1 MLHSGTSDVE
11 TATFMCDVTKV
22 VNKSVMARDATFAQS
37 AQGYALRT
45 ADLTPEDVEFLV
57 RRATAQAPD
66 GYAPSEVTCPG
77 TRPFIRDS
85 SSSVLSP
92 EEKAW
97 LPIRRQETITHIKD
111 FLKRAA
117 IPNFDSAKYLDNVG
131 SNSTALPNIGIAVS
145 GGGYRAMLNGAGAIK
160 AFDSRSTGSTDKG
173 NLGGLLQSATYLS
186 GLSGGGWLVGSI
198 FTNNFT
204 TVQDAVASK
213 DIWQFGESIL
223 EGPENI
229 GIVDYYSTIIDEL
242 EKKRD
247 AGFNR
252 SITDIWGR
260 MLSFQLVK
268 AKHGGPRYTFSSI
281 ANDTEFAA
289 GRTPLPILVADSRAP
304 GEKNTTI
311 ESVLFEFNPWELGS
325 TDPGM
330 TGFAPLKYTGSKFDG
345 GKLSSDAKC
354 INGFDNVGYVMGT
367 SSSLFNQI
375 ILRMK
380 SDPAKYQPK
389 NIPKTVVAF
398 ITDLLTTLGD
408 RSDDVA
414 DWTPNPFK
422 NWNSGKNYVASSD
435 RLTLVDGGED
445 GQNVPFHPHT
455 VHERKVDVVFAVDS
469 SADTSNWPDGASAL
483 ATYQRTMSNSSAG
496 TSFPVVPDKNT
507 FINLGLNTRP
517 TFFGCDTSK
526 SSGPVPPLV
535 VYLPNYPY
543 VFHSNLSTFT
553 MSINDTERDAII
565 SNGWAVVTQMNS
577 TRDTN
582 WPTCVSCAMLS
593 RSFDRTKT
601 EVPSACK
608 DCFSSYCWN
617 GTVDSSQPA
626 TAYAPKMWSNTTI
639 DVASKKDSAGARTT
653 SASATLI
660 VFAIASAMLLL

>member
-1 MLHSGTSDVE
+1 MRQPQLFAA
-11 TATFMCDVTKV
+11 TAALLLASPAIAAVADVT
-22 VNKSVMARDATFAQS
+22 ARD
-37 AQGYALRT
+37 LRT
-45 ADLTPEDVEFLV
+45 ADLNPEDVEFML

-66 GYAPSEVTCPG
+66 GYAPAEVTCPK

-97 LPIRRQETITHIKD
+97 LPMRRQETISHIKD

-117 IPNFDSAKYLDNVG
+117 IPNFDSDQYLKDVT
-131 SNSTALPNIGIAVS
+131 SNSSALPNIGIAVS

-160 AFDSRSTGSTDKG
+160 AFDSRSAGSTDKG

-198 FTNNFT
+198 YTNNFT
-204 TVQDAVASK
+204 TVQAAVDSK
-213 DIWQFGESIL
+213 EIWQFGQSIL
-223 EGPENI
+223 EGPKNI
-229 GIVDYYSTIIDEL
+229 GIVDYYATIIDEL
-242 EKKRD
+242 DKKRE

-268 AKHGGPRYTFSSI
+268 AKHGGPKFTFSSI

-304 GEKNTTI
+304 GQKNTTI
-311 ESVLFEFNPWELGS
+311 ESILFEFNPWELGS

-330 TGFAPLKYTGSKFDG
+330 GGFAPLKFAGSKFNNGTLPD
-345 GKLSSDAKC
+345 DEKC

-375 ILRMK
+375 ILRMS
-380 SDPAKYQPK
+380 SDPEKYEPK
-389 NIPKTVVAF
+389 NIPKEVIAF
-398 ITDLLTTLGD
+398 ITEFLTKLGD
-408 RSDDVA
+408 RNDDVA
-414 DWTPNPFK
+414 DWTPNPFQGWK
-422 NWNSGKNYVASSD
+422 SGKNYVSD
-435 RLTLVDGGED
+435 SDTLTLVDGGED

-455 VHERKVDVVFAVDS
+455 VNERKVDVVFAVDS
-469 SADTSNWPDGASAL
+469 SADTSNWPDGAAPL
-483 ATYQRTMSNSSAG
+483 ATYQRSKSNESEG
-496 TSFPVVPDKNT
+496 TSFPAVPDKNT

-526 SSGPVPPLV
+526 STGPVPPLV
-535 VYLPNYPY
+535 VYLANYPY
-543 VFHSNLSTFT
+543 IFHSNISTFT
-553 MSINDTERDAII
+553 LDINDTTRNAMI
-565 SNGWAVVTQMNS
+565 SNGWAVVTQLNG
-577 TRDTN
+577 TRDSN

-601 EVPSACK
+601 EVPAACK
-608 DCFSSYCWN
+608 DCFSKYCWN
-617 GTVDSSQPA
+617 GTVDNSEPA
-626 TAYAPKMWSNTTI
+626 KAYAPEMFSNTTV
-639 DVASKKDSAGARTT
+639 DVSKKDSAGARSLPGSVTMLPL
-653 SASATLI
+653 AVALG
-660 VFAIASAMLLL
+660 AMFLL

>member
-1 MLHSGTSDVE
+1 MRQPQLLAAA
-11 TATFMCDVTKV
+11 TALALAGPSF
-22 VNKSVMARDATFAQS
+22 ARVADANAL
-37 AQGYALRT
+37 ALRT
-45 ADLTPEDVEFLV
+45 TDLTPEDVEFLV

-66 GYAPSEVTCPG
+66 GYAPAEVTCPG

-85 SSSVLSP
+85 SSSVLGP

-97 LPIRRQETITHIKD
+97 LPIRRNETITHIKD

-117 IPNFDSAKYLDNVG
+117 IPNFDSAKYLDNVD
-131 SNSTALPNIGIAVS
+131 SNSSALPNIGIAVS

-160 AFDSRSTGSTDKG
+160 AFDSRSAGSTDKG

-213 DIWQFGESIL
+213 DIWQFGQSIL
-223 EGPENI
+223 EGLVKGPENI

-242 EKKRD
+242 DKKHD

-268 AKHGGPRYTFSSI
+268 AKDGGPSYTFSSI

-311 ESVLFEFNPWELGS
+311 ESVLFEFSPWELGS

-345 GKLSSDAKC
+345 GKLSNDAKC

-398 ITDLLTTLGD
+398 ITDFLTTLGD

-435 RLTLVDGGED
+435 SLTLVDGGED

-469 SADTSNWPDGASAL
+469 SADTSNWPDGASAV
-483 ATYQRTMSNSSAG
+483 ATYQRTKSNSSAG

-517 TFFGCDTSK
+517 TFFGCDASK

-553 MSINDTERDAII
+553 LSINDTERDAII

-601 EVPSACK
+601 EVPAACK
-608 DCFSSYCWN
+608 DCFSTYCWN

-626 TAYAPKMWSNTTI
+626 TAYAPKMWSNSTI

-653 SASATLI
+653 SGSATLI
-660 VFAIASAMLLL
+660 VLAVASAMLLW

>member
-1 MLHSGTSDVE
+1 MRQPQLLAAAAALALASPSI
-11 TATFMCDVTKV
+11 A
-22 VNKSVMARDATFAQS
+22 SVANANAL
-37 AQGYALRT
+37 ALRN
-45 ADLTPEDVEFLV
+45 ADLTSEDVEFLV
-57 RRATAQAPD
+57 RRATPQAPD
-66 GYAPSEVTCPG
+66 GYAPSEVTCPS

-97 LPIRRQETITHIKD
+97 LPIRRKETITHIKD

-117 IPNFDSAKYLDNVG
+117 IPNFDSEKYLQNVD
-131 SNSTALPNIGIAVS
+131 SNSSALPNIGIAVS

-160 AFDSRSTGSTDKG
+160 AFDSRSAGSTDKG

-198 FTNNFT
+198 YTNNFT
-204 TVQDAVASK
+204 TVQDAVDSK
-213 DIWQFGESIL
+213 EIWQFGESIL
-223 EGPENI
+223 EGPKNI
-229 GIVDYYSTIIDEL
+229 GIVDYYATIIDEL
-242 EKKRD
+242 DKKHN

-268 AKHGGPRYTFSSI
+268 AKHGGPQFTFSSI

-330 TGFAPLKYTGSKFDG
+330 AGFAPLKFTGSKFDN

-414 DWTPNPFK
+414 DWTPNPFR
-422 NWNSGKNYVASSD
+422 NWNSGKNYVATSD
-435 RLTLVDGGED
+435 SLTLVDGGED

-455 VHERKVDVVFAVDS
+455 VDARKVDVVFAVDS
-469 SADTSNWPDGASAL
+469 SADTSNWPDGAAPL
-483 ATYQRTMSNSSAG
+483 ATYQRTHSNSSAG

-517 TFFGCDTSK
+517 TFFGCNASN
-526 SSGPVPPLV
+526 SNGPVPPLI
-535 VYLPNYPY
+535 VYLANYPY

-553 MSINDTERDAII
+553 SSINDTVRDAVI
-565 SNGWAVVTQMNS
+565 SNGWAVATQMNS
-577 TRDTN
+577 TRDAN

-601 EVPSACK
+601 EVPTACK
-608 DCFSSYCWN
+608 DCFSKYCWN

-626 TAYAPKMWSNTTI
+626 ASYAPQLWSNATI
-639 DVASKKDSAGARTT
+639 DVASKKGSGGVRTM
-653 SASATLI
+653 SGSAT
-660 VFAIASAMLLL
+660 VVSVAVAVGVMLFI

>member
-1 MLHSGTSDVE
+1 MRQPQFLAAAAALACVGPSLAAV
-11 TATFMCDVTKV
+11 A
-22 VNKSVMARDATFAQS
+22 DAN
-37 AQGYALRT
+37 AL
-45 ADLTPEDVEFLV
+45 DLTPDDVEFL

-66 GYAPSEVTCPG
+66 GYAPSEVTCPS

-85 SSSVLSP
+85 SKSVLSP

-97 LPIRRQETITHIKD
+97 LPIRRTETITHIKD
-111 FLKRAA
+111 FLKRAS
-117 IPNFDSAKYLDNVG
+117 IPNFDSEKYLQNVD
-131 SNSTALPNIGIAVS
+131 SNSSALPNIGIAVS

-160 AFDSRSTGSTDKG
+160 AFDSRSAGSTDKG

-204 TVQDAVASK
+204 TVQDAVASN

-223 EGPENI
+223 EGPKNI
-229 GIVDYYSTIIDEL
+229 GIVEYYATIIDEL
-242 EKKRD
+242 DKKHD

-268 AKHGGPRYTFSSI
+268 AKHGGPQFTFSSI

-311 ESVLFEFNPWELGS
+311 ESVLFEFSPWELGS

-330 TGFAPLKYTGSKFDG
+330 TGFAPLKFTGSKFDN
-345 GKLSSDAKC
+345 GKLPDDAKC

-375 ILRMK
+375 ILRME
-380 SDPAKYQPK
+380 SNPDKYQPK

-398 ITDLLTTLGD
+398 ISDLLTTLGD

-435 RLTLVDGGED
+435 SLTLVDGGED

-455 VHERKVDVVFAVDS
+455 VDERKVDVVFAVDS
-469 SADTSNWPDGASAL
+469 SADTSNWPDGAAPF
-483 ATYQRTMSNSSAG
+483 ATYQRTKSNSSAG
-496 TSFPVVPDKNT
+496 TSFPTIPDNNT

-517 TFFGCDTSK
+517 TFFGCNASS

-535 VYLPNYPY
+535 VYLANYPY

-553 MSINDTERDAII
+553 MSIENNVRDAVI

-601 EVPSACK
+601 EVPAACK
-608 DCFSSYCWN
+608 DCFSKYCWN
-617 GTVDSSQPA
+617 GTVDSRQPA
-626 TAYAPKMWSNTTI
+626 AAYSPQLWSNTTI
-639 DVASKKDSAGARTT
+639 DIASKKGSGGGRTM
-653 SASATLI
+653 SGSATL
-660 VFAIASAMLLL
+660 VSVAVVMGAMLLI

>member
-1 MLHSGTSDVE
+1 MRQPQLLAAAAALACVSPSLAAV
-11 TATFMCDVTKV
+11 A
-22 VNKSVMARDATFAQS
+22 DANAL
-37 AQGYALRT
+37 ALRNV
-45 ADLTPEDVEFLV
+45 DLTPDDVEFLL

-66 GYAPSEVTCPG
+66 GYAPSEVTCPS

-85 SSSVLSP
+85 SKSVLSP

-97 LPIRRQETITHIKD
+97 LPIRRTETITHIKD
-111 FLKRAA
+111 FLKRAS
-117 IPNFDSAKYLDNVG
+117 IPNFDSEKYLQNVD
-131 SNSTALPNIGIAVS
+131 SNSSALPNIGIAVS

-160 AFDSRSTGSTDKG
+160 AFDSRSAGSTDKG

-204 TVQDAVASK
+204 TVQDAVASN

-223 EGPENI
+223 EGPKNI
-229 GIVDYYSTIIDEL
+229 GIVEYYATIIDEL
-242 EKKRD
+242 DKKHD

-268 AKHGGPRYTFSSI
+268 AKHGGPQFTFSSI

-311 ESVLFEFNPWELGS
+311 ESVLFEFSPWELGS

-330 TGFAPLKYTGSKFDG
+330 TGFAPLKFTGSKFDN
-345 GKLSSDAKC
+345 GKLPDDAKC

-375 ILRMK
+375 ILRME
-380 SDPAKYQPK
+380 SNPDKYQPK

-398 ITDLLTTLGD
+398 ISDLLTTLGD

-435 RLTLVDGGED
+435 SLTLVDGGED

-455 VHERKVDVVFAVDS
+455 VDERKVDVVFAVDS
-469 SADTSNWPDGASAL
+469 SADTSNWPDGAAPF
-483 ATYQRTMSNSSAG
+483 ATYQRTKSNSSAG
-496 TSFPVVPDKNT
+496 TSFPTIPDNNT

-517 TFFGCDTSK
+517 TFFGCNASS

-535 VYLPNYPY
+535 VYLANYPY

-553 MSINDTERDAII
+553 MSIENNVRDAVI

-601 EVPSACK
+601 EVPAACK
-608 DCFSSYCWN
+608 DCFSKYCWN
-617 GTVDSSQPA
+617 GTVDSRQPA
-626 TAYAPKMWSNTTI
+626 AAYSPQLWSNTTI
-639 DVASKKDSAGARTT
+639 DIASKKGSGGGRTM
-653 SASATLI
+653 SGSATL
-660 VFAIASAMLLL
+660 VSVVVMGAMLLI

>member
-1 MLHSGTSDVE
+1 MRQPQILVAAALALACPSIAGVAE
-11 TATFMCDVTKV
+11 TNAL
-22 VNKSVMARDATFAQS
+22 
-37 AQGYALRT
+37 ALRN
-45 ADLTPEDVEFLV
+45 ADLTPEDIEFLI

-66 GYAPSEVTCPG
+66 GYAPSEVTCPS

-85 SSSVLSP
+85 SSTVLSP
-92 EEKAW
+92 EETAW
-97 LPIRRQETITHIKD
+97 LPMRRNETITHIKD

-117 IPNFDSAKYLDNVG
+117 IPNFDSDAYLQNVN
-131 SNSTALPNIGIAVS
+131 SNSSALPNIGIAIS

-204 TVQDAVASK
+204 TVQDAVATNK
-213 DIWQFGESIL
+213 IWEFGESIL
-223 EGPENI
+223 EGPKDI
-229 GIVDYYSTIIDEL
+229 GIVKYYATILDEL
-242 EKKRD
+242 DNKHD

-260 MLSFQLVK
+260 MLSFQLVN
-268 AKHGGPRYTFSSI
+268 AKNGGPSFTFSSI

-330 TGFAPLKYTGSKFDG
+330 TGFVPLKYTGSKFDNG
-345 GKLSSDAKC
+345 TLPSSEKC

-375 ILRMK
+375 ILRME
-380 SDPAKYQPK
+380 SNPDKYQPK
-389 NIPKTVVAF
+389 NIPKTVIAF
-398 ITDLLTTLGD
+398 ITDFLTTLGN

-422 NWNSGKNYVASSD
+422 NWNSGKNYVATSD
-435 RLTLVDGGED
+435 SLTLVDGGED

-455 VHERKVDVVFAVDS
+455 VDARKVDVVFAVDS
-469 SADTSNWPDGASAL
+469 SADTSNWPDGAAPF
-483 ATYQRTMSNSSAG
+483 ATYQRTKSNSSAG
-496 TSFPVVPDKNT
+496 TSFPVVPDNNT

-517 TFFGCDTSK
+517 TFFGCDVSS
-526 SSGPVPPLV
+526 SSGPIPPLV
-535 VYLPNYPY
+535 VYMANYPY

-553 MSINDTERDAII
+553 MSINDTTRDAVI

-601 EVPSACK
+601 TVPAACK
-608 DCFSSYCWN
+608 DCFSKYCWN
-617 GTVDSSQPA
+617 GTVDSSKPA
-626 TAYAPKMWSNTTI
+626 ASYAPQLWSNTTI
-639 DVASKKDSAGARTT
+639 DVASKKDSGGARTF
-653 SASATLI
+653 SGSATLA
-660 VFAIASAMLLL
+660 VAAVAMGVMFFI

>member
-1 MLHSGTSDVE
+1 MRQPQFLAAAAALACVGPSLAAV
-11 TATFMCDVTKV
+11 A
-22 VNKSVMARDATFAQS
+22 DANAL
-37 AQGYALRT
+37 ALRNV
-45 ADLTPEDVEFLV
+45 DLTPDDVEFL

-66 GYAPSEVTCPG
+66 GYAPSEVTCPS

-85 SSSVLSP
+85 SKSVLSP

-97 LPIRRQETITHIKD
+97 LPIRRTETITHIKD
-111 FLKRAA
+111 FLKRAS
-117 IPNFDSAKYLDNVG
+117 IPNFDSEKYLQNVD
-131 SNSTALPNIGIAVS
+131 SNSSALPNIGIAVS

-160 AFDSRSTGSTDKG
+160 AFDSRSAGSTDKG

-204 TVQDAVASK
+204 TVQDAVASN

-223 EGPENI
+223 EGPKNI
-229 GIVDYYSTIIDEL
+229 GIVEYYATIIDEL
-242 EKKRD
+242 DKKHD

-268 AKHGGPRYTFSSI
+268 AKHGGPQFTFSSI

-311 ESVLFEFNPWELGS
+311 ESVLFEFSPWELGS

-330 TGFAPLKYTGSKFDG
+330 TGFAPLKFTGSKFDN
-345 GKLSSDAKC
+345 GKLPDDAKC

-375 ILRMK
+375 ILRME
-380 SDPAKYQPK
+380 SNPDKYQPK

-398 ITDLLTTLGD
+398 ISDLLTTLGD

-435 RLTLVDGGED
+435 SLTLVDGGED

-455 VHERKVDVVFAVDS
+455 VDERKVDVVFAVDS
-469 SADTSNWPDGASAL
+469 SADTSNWPDGAAPF
-483 ATYQRTMSNSSAG
+483 ATYQRTKSNSSAG
-496 TSFPVVPDKNT
+496 TSFPTIPDNNT

-517 TFFGCDTSK
+517 TFFGCNASS

-535 VYLPNYPY
+535 VYLANYPY

-553 MSINDTERDAII
+553 MSIENNVRDAVI

-601 EVPSACK
+601 EVPAACK
-608 DCFSSYCWN
+608 DCFSKYCWN
-617 GTVDSSQPA
+617 GTVDSRQPA
-626 TAYAPKMWSNTTI
+626 AAYSPQLWSNTTI
-639 DVASKKDSAGARTT
+639 DIASKKGSGGGRTM
-653 SASATLI
+653 SGSATL
-660 VFAIASAMLLL
+660 VSVAVVMGAMLLI